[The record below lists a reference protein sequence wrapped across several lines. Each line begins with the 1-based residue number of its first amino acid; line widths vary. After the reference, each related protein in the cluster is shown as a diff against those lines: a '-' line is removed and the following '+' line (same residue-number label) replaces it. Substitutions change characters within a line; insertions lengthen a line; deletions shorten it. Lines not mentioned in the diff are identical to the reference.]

1 VVLCVEKVSPMAI
14 DLAIDGK
21 LVDEA
26 LKAESRKVG

>member
-1 VVLCVEKVSPMAI
+1 VEKVSPVAI
-14 DLAIDGK
+14 DLAIDDK